1 MSLVIFIVSS
11 VLFILITI
19 TQYKKKDVTSE
30 TKGLIGEK
38 KIKKDFLTEL
48 NYEYFIYDNVTI
60 RDAYEY
66 TTQID
71 HIIVCR
77 YGLFVIETKNYSG
90 WIYASESKQKWV
102 QKFPKKSY
110 EFQNP
115 ILQNYRHI
123 SVLKFILDSKSISS
137 NIHSLVV
144 FSEDCTFKTHL
155 PHNVFQGSEWINYIQ
170 SFDTGVFTENQIQ
183 YIKDQISRSKL
194 PLSQKTD
201 SIHLRSIQKRL
212 HNQNHA

>member
-1 MSLVIFIVSS
+1 MSIFIFIVSS

-90 WIYASESKQKWV
+90 WIYASESKQK
-102 QKFPKKSY
+102 
-110 EFQNP
+110 
-115 ILQNYRHI
+115 
-123 SVLKFILDSKSISS
+123 
-137 NIHSLVV
+137 
-144 FSEDCTFKTHL
+144 
-155 PHNVFQGSEWINYIQ
+155 
-170 SFDTGVFTENQIQ
+170 
-183 YIKDQISRSKL
+183 
-194 PLSQKTD
+194 
-201 SIHLRSIQKRL
+201 
-212 HNQNHA
+212 